1 MSQSRLSGLY
11 VITDPKLI
19 PSGIDALTSHVREAL
34 EGGARIVQY
43 RNKLASAREQIT
55 EAMALRKLTR
65 EHEALLFIN
74 DSVSLC
80 MEVDADGVHIGQSDG
95 KLSEAKSLLDDKLLG
110 VTCYD
115 SLALAEQAIEHG
127 ADYCAFGAVYPS
139 STKPAA
145 EPCSLATL
153 REASKL
159 PVPICAIGGI
169 EVNNASAVLDQDI
182 DMLAVI
188 SGVFGKS
195 SIRAS
200 AKSLASLF

>member
-1 MSQSRLSGLY
+1 MNQSRLSGLY

-19 PSGIDALTSHVREAL
+19 PSGIDTLVSYVREAL

-43 RNKLASAREQIT
+43 RNKLASAKEQVL
-55 EAMALRKLTR
+55 EAAELRKLT
-65 EHEALLFIN
+65 HEYGALLLIN

-80 MEVDADGVHIGQSDG
+80 LDVDADGVHIGQSDG
-95 KLSEAKSLLDDKLLG
+95 KLSEAKSQLGDKLLG
-110 VTCYD
+110 ITCHD
-115 SLALAEQAIEHG
+115 SLALAEQAIKHG

-139 STKPAA
+139 STKPSAA
-145 EPCSLATL
+145 PCSLARL

-169 EVNNASAVLDQDI
+169 EANNASSVLDQGI

-188 SGVFGKS
+188 SGVFGQS